1 MRRLSLSPTRRLIHH
16 LRLLLRKPLS
26 YPLAAGHEF
35 LHAAAHAA
43 LFARDERFGGEVVDA
58 VIEAAV
64 DEGGEHLFG
73 GMGMLVVLE
82 RWMVVLRGRRKR
94 TLGVRIVSN
103 D

>member
-16 LRLLLRKPLS
+16 LSLLLCKPLS

-58 VIEAAV
+58 VVEAAV
-64 DEGGEHLFG
+64 DEGGEHSHEFLHLFSFHA
-73 GMGMLVVLE
+73 LLE
-82 RWMVVLRGRRKR
+82 FSL
-94 TLGVRIVSN
+94 LGSCEAHSVHLA
-103 D
+103 